1 MSKKKTA
8 DAEAP
13 EEEGGKGGKKKLLLI
28 VGVALVALGAGAYF
42 FLFAGSAEAAEP
54 VAGEVLPLE
63 SVAVNLAGG
72 GYLKI
77 GIALQLTEDAAGGGH
92 GGAAVDGS
100 QALDLV
106 ISTYSQAQ
114 PADVTGNREAL
125 KESLRHQ
132 IIEAYTDHEAG
143 TEMVMDIYFTEYVT
157 Q

>member
-1 MSKKKTA
+1 VSKKKTD

-13 EEEGGKGGKKKLLLI
+13 EDGAKGGGKKKLLII
-28 VGVALVALGAGAYF
+28 VAVALVAIGAGAYF
-42 FLFAGSAEAAEP
+42 FLFSGSEDTEP

-63 SVAVNLAGG
+63 SIAVNLAGG
-72 GYLKI
+72 GYLKV

-100 QALDLV
+100 HALDLV
-106 ISTYSQAQ
+106 ISTFSQAQ
-114 PADVTGNREAL
+114 PTDVTTARDTL
-125 KESLRHQ
+125 KEALRHQ

-143 TEMVMDIYFTEYVT
+143 TQMVMDIYFTEYVT

>member
-1 MSKKKTA
+1 MSKKKTEGEV
-8 DAEAP
+8 AEG
-13 EEEGGKGGKKKLLLI
+13 EEAKGGGKKKLLI
-28 VGVALVALGAGAYF
+28 IALVALIGLGAGAYF
-42 FLFAGSAEAAEP
+42 MFFAGSGEHEA

-72 GYLKI
+72 GYLKV
-77 GIALQLTEDAAGGGH
+77 GIALQLTEDAASGGH

-100 QALDLV
+100 KALDLV
-106 ISTYSQAQ
+106 ISTLSQAQ
-114 PADVTGNREAL
+114 PTDVTTARDAL

-143 TEMVMDIYFTEYVT
+143 TQMVMDIYFTEYVT

>member
-1 MSKKKTA
+1 MSKKKTD

-13 EEEGGKGGKKKLLLI
+13 EGEEKRGGRKKLLVI
-28 VGVALVALGAGAYF
+28 VAVALVALGAGAWF
-42 FLFAGSAEAAEP
+42 VLFSGSGEEEP

-63 SVAVNLAGG
+63 SIAVNLAGG

-77 GIALQLTEDAAGGGH
+77 GIALQLTEAAAGGGH

-100 QALDLV
+100 KALDLV
-106 ISTYSQAQ
+106 ISTFSQAQ
-114 PADVTGNREAL
+114 PADVTGARDAL

-132 IIEAYTDHEAG
+132 IIEAYTDHAEG
-143 TEMVMDIYFTEYVT
+143 TEMVMDVYLTEYVT